1 MNDVKY
7 CFKIIHL
14 PIKGTEWCW
23 RWRGGFGE
31 GELGELSRTRAEL
44 LACARGTW
52 VLGPPSA
59 TMVSERLYD
68 VLLFLIGLCVHL

>member
-23 RWRGGFGE
+23 RWRGGIGE

-52 VLGPPSA
+52 VLGPPPA